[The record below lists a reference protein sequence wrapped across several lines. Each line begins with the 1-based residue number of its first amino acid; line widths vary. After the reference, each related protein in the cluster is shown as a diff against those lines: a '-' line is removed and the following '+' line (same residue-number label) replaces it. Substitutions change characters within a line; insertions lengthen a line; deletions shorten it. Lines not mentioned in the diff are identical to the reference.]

1 MCSPPAWLTMHSDC
15 LIQVVRLSMIDLMFC
30 LADTGCLIN
39 CVLLTSIGL
48 IFVLGGFMCG
58 ITPHRALEGLWIA
71 NRCAVI
77 GAHLLL
83 GLQCTLIVLQIV
95 RPNNID
101 LMVLRWGTRCR
112 EHMILK
118 ALLGDHL
125 VDALLA
131 CKTWSC
137 SIWLHACLSG
147 CLEK

>member
-1 MCSPPAWLTMHSDC
+1 
-15 LIQVVRLSMIDLMFC
+15 MIDLRFG
-30 LADTGCLIN
+30 LADNGCLIN
-39 CVLLTSIGL
+39 CVLLNNIDL
-48 IFVLGGFMCG
+48 ILLLGGFMCG

-101 LMVLRWGTRCR
+101 LMVLCWGIRCR

-118 ALLGDHL
+118 AL
-125 VDALLA
+125 
-131 CKTWSC
+131 
-137 SIWLHACLSG
+137 
-147 CLEK
+147 